1 MSWSIAVHD
10 LKDGTGARVDYVG
23 DGATAFRIRRA
34 TVAAS
39 GYGSYADVG
48 TALTGSG
55 SAIVSGTGYYSWQ
68 MVNDGS
74 GSVVA
79 GPVYQPATHGGD
91 SIWERLLVALT
102 DRIAALALHEY
113 EVLDSFWPNVVAKKF
128 VPFISVTPSNQPP
141 TIGDGEIEDTDIL
154 LPAMICVVERFSGP
168 VSTRRPQFLHAV
180 QRLQQ
185 SLCHVEPNWD
195 YRVPEVYAVRAEP
208 VAIVDADHVDR
219 EKLRYCQFTVTG
231 YASLPRYDGAYD
243 PIP

>member
-10 LKDGTGARVDYVG
+10 LGNNTGARVDYVG

-34 TVAAS
+34 TVS
-39 GYGSYADVG
+39 RTGYGAYSDANA
-48 TALTGSG
+48 ALTGSG
-55 SAIVSGTGYYSWQ
+55 SVTISGIDYYSWQ
-68 MVNDGS
+68 MVNDAS

-79 GPVYQPATHGGD
+79 GPVFQPATAGGD
-91 SIWERLLVALT
+91 SIWERLLVAIT
-102 DRIAALALHEY
+102 DRITALALPDY
-113 EVLDSFWPNVVAKKF
+113 EILDAFWPNAVAKKF

-141 TIGDGEIEDTDIL
+141 QLGDGEIEDTDML
-154 LPAMICVVERFSGP
+154 YSAMVCIVERFSGS

-180 QRLQQ
+180 ERLQQ

-195 YRVPEVYAVRAEP
+195 YRVPEVYSVTATPA
-208 VAIVDADHVDR
+208 AFVDADHVDR

-231 YASLPRYDGAYD
+231 YASLTRYTGAYD